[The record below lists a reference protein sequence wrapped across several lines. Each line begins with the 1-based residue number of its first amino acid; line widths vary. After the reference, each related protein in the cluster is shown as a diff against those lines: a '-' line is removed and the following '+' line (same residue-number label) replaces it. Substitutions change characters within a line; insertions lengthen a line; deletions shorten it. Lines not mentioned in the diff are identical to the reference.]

1 MRPVMYKRS
10 SHNIYLVSISRTF
23 RNETLT
29 ELKELFKQL
38 RQKKLIGEF
47 VGDCIGAASLVILL
61 YVGLFLP
68 WLFQ

>member
-10 SHNIYLVSISRTF
+10 SYNIYLVSISRTF

-38 RQKKLIGEF
+38 KQKKLIGEF

>member
-38 RQKKLIGEF
+38 KQKKLIGEF

>member
-1 MRPVMYKRS
+1 MYKRS
-10 SHNIYLVSISRTF
+10 SHNIYLVSIYRTF
-23 RNETLT
+23 SNCTLT
-29 ELKELFKQL
+29 ELKELFRQL

-68 WLFQ
+68 WVLQ

>member
-1 MRPVMYKRS
+1 MYKRS
-10 SHNIYLVSISRTF
+10 SYNIYLVSIYRTF
-23 RNETLT
+23 SNCTLT
-29 ELKELFKQL
+29 ELKELFRQL

-68 WLFQ
+68 WVLQ

>member
-1 MRPVMYKRS
+1 MYKKF
-10 SHNIYLVSISRTF
+10 SHNIYFVSIYRTF

-29 ELKELFKQL
+29 ELKELFRQL

-47 VGDCIGAASLVILL
+47 VGDCIGAASLLILL

-68 WLFQ
+68 WVLQ

>member
-1 MRPVMYKRS
+1 MYKRS
-10 SHNIYLVSISRTF
+10 SHNIYLVSIYRTF

-38 RQKKLIGEF
+38 RQKRLIGEF

-68 WLFQ
+68 WVLQ

>member
-1 MRPVMYKRS
+1 MRLEMYKRS
-10 SHNIYLVSISRTF
+10 SHNIYLVSIYRTF

-47 VGDCIGAASLVILL
+47 VGDFIGAASLVILL

-68 WLFQ
+68 WVLQ

>member
-1 MRPVMYKRS
+1 MYKKF
-10 SHNIYLVSISRTF
+10 SHNIYLVSIYRTF

-68 WLFQ
+68 WVLQ

>member
-1 MRPVMYKRS
+1 MRPVMLKRFA
-10 SHNIYLVSISRTF
+10 HNIYFVSISRTF

>member
-38 RQKKLIGEF
+38 KQKKLIGEF

-68 WLFQ
+68 WVLQ